1 MKFYLKLIKYYL
13 NFLSVFT
20 PKYGGKIAV
29 RLFQK
34 VRLREI
40 KNREEPFYKNT
51 QASILKVNNQDM
63 LFYELGNPKG
73 NLIFL
78 VHGWDSNAGS
88 LSMFAFEFA
97 KNNYRVISLDL
108 PAHAKS
114 QGTHTNL
121 FECKDALIQLI
132 KHVNPQ
138 QKFSIIGH
146 SFGAAVTSY
155 ALAEL
160 DYKINK
166 IVLLSANNI
175 MKVIFDDYQ
184 KLVGFND
191 KIYNQVSLWTKQ
203 NFNQSLEELILSDKI
218 KIIKYDELLIIHDK
232 FDKVLPFKS
241 ALEIKEAIPTTKII
255 AFEKIGHY
263 RMLWNKEVLKET
275 IKFIIQ

>member
-40 KNREEPFYKNT
+40 KTREEPFYKNT

-160 DYKINK
+160 DYKIKK

>member
-40 KNREEPFYKNT
+40 KTREEPFYKNT